1 MVHTEGRLPICR
13 AVGDCVGMHPQKLVT
28 GVQLLL
34 RRRLSKVVTVRLR
47 GAADSTAYTSPNSA
61 STPDPGSA
69 AGRVEH
75 RVKHRACFQRERLKW
90 W

>member
-1 MVHTEGRLPICR
+1 MVYTEGRLPICR

-47 GAADSTAYTSPNSA
+47 GAADSTAYTSPKLSFHTGPRGRQSRAHSEAQSGTQSMLSA
-61 STPDPGSA
+61 
-69 AGRVEH
+69 
-75 RVKHRACFQRERLKW
+75 
-90 W
+90 